1 MNNCDDADNI
11 NPGIPEVGIED
22 LTSDNDES
30 LIEICDVDDRQSE
43 NNLHGKTRENDDHN
57 LNEKTREN
65 DDDTAD
71 DEKKRKRKSIFR
83 RYSLPK
89 FNRKQKSESILPT
102 SETVPNIIEEANSEN
117 YRYYYLLL
125 HFIVLS

>member
-1 MNNCDDADNI
+1 MNNCDDEEVDNI
-11 NPGIPEVGIED
+11 NPGISEVAIED

-30 LIEICDVDDRQSE
+30 LIEICE
-43 NNLHGKTRENDDHN
+43 NNLHGKTSENDHETIAQDR
-57 LNEKTREN
+57 TV
-65 DDDTAD
+65 DDD

-102 SETVPNIIEEANSEN
+102 SETVPNFMEEANGEN
-117 YRYYYLLL
+117 
-125 HFIVLS
+125 FILNK

>member
-30 LIEICDVDDRQSE
+30 LIEICDVDVDRQNE
-43 NNLHGKTRENDDHN
+43 NNLDGKTRENDDSP
-57 LNEKTREN
+57 
-65 DDDTAD
+65 DD

-102 SETVPNIIEEANSEN
+102 SETVPNIIEELNI
-117 YRYYYLLL
+117 LDK
-125 HFIVLS
+125 

>member
-30 LIEICDVDDRQSE
+30 LIEICDDDDRQSE
-43 NNLHGKTRENDDHN
+43 INLLHGKPPENDD
-57 LNEKTREN
+57 ETIAQDRT
-65 DDDTAD
+65 TATTVD
-71 DEKKRKRKSIFR
+71 DEEKRKRKSIFR

-125 HFIVLS
+125 QVIFL

>member
-1 MNNCDDADNI
+1 MNNCDDDDEEVDNNI
-11 NPGIPEVGIED
+11 NPGIPEVAIED

-30 LIEICDVDDRQSE
+30 FIEICENNLDGKTSENDHDETIAQDRTVATVDVDD
-43 NNLHGKTRENDDHN
+43 
-57 LNEKTREN
+57 
-65 DDDTAD
+65 D

-102 SETVPNIIEEANSEN
+102 SETVPNFMEEANGEN
-117 YRYYYLLL
+117 
-125 HFIVLS
+125 FILNK

>member
-1 MNNCDDADNI
+1 MNNCDDEEEVDINNI
-11 NPGIPEVGIED
+11 NPGISEVAIED

-30 LIEICDVDDRQSE
+30 LIEICE
-43 NNLHGKTRENDDHN
+43 NNLHGKTSENDHETIAQDR
-57 LNEKTREN
+57 TV
-65 DDDTAD
+65 DDD

-102 SETVPNIIEEANSEN
+102 SETVPNFMEEANGEN
-117 YRYYYLLL
+117 
-125 HFIVLS
+125 FILNK

>member
-11 NPGIPEVGIED
+11 NNPGISEVGIED

-30 LIEICDVDDRQSE
+30 LIEICDVDADRQSE
-43 NNLHGKTRENDDHN
+43 NNLDGKTRENDQ
-57 LNEKTREN
+57 KTREN
-65 DDDTAD
+65 DESPTDDD

-125 HFIVLS
+125 QVIFL